1 MRLTVKLPELALA
14 GVFIVS
20 VAASAIAHGPDSQRS
35 GQGQM
40 PMMGHGMMGQ
50 GNQGQMPMMGHGM
63 MGQGNQG
70 QMPMMGQGMIGQMPM
85 MGGYGRG
92 QMQPLRRDLTA
103 EEVKHM
109 MEHRVDWAGNPNLK
123 VGKITEKDADTI
135 VAEIVT
141 KDGSLV
147 RKIDVDRHTGRMQAV
162 Q

>member
-63 MGQGNQG
+63 M
-70 QMPMMGQGMIGQMPM
+70 GQMPM

>member
-20 VAASAIAHGPDSQRS
+20 VAATAIAHGPDSQGS

-40 PMMGHGMMGQ
+40 PMMDRGMM
-50 GNQGQMPMMGHGM
+50 
-63 MGQGNQG
+63 
-70 QMPMMGQGMIGQMPM
+70 GQMPM
-85 MGGYGRG
+85 MGGSGYG
-92 QMQPLRRDLTA
+92 QMQPLRRDLTTD
-103 EEVKHM
+103 EVKHM
-109 MEHRVDWAGNPNLK
+109 MEHRVAWAGNPNLK

>member
-20 VAASAIAHGPDSQRS
+20 VAATAIAHGPDSQ
-35 GQGQM
+35 
-40 PMMGHGMMGQ
+40 
-50 GNQGQMPMMGHGM
+50 
-63 MGQGNQG
+63 
-70 QMPMMGQGMIGQMPM
+70 
-85 MGGYGRG
+85 
-92 QMQPLRRDLTA
+92 
-103 EEVKHM
+103 HM
-109 MEHRVDWAGNPNLK
+109 MEHRVAWAGNPNLK

>member
-40 PMMGHGMMGQ
+40 PMMGHGMM
-50 GNQGQMPMMGHGM
+50 
-63 MGQGNQG
+63 
-70 QMPMMGQGMIGQMPM
+70 GQMPM

-135 VAEIVT
+135 VAKIVT